1 GRWSWMDIRKYA
13 FLHDSGNRRAR
24 NSSND
29 FRFSS
34 LQYCPA
40 RTSHRYRPSST
51 KRESRSASFCFS
63 HARISS
69 ILVRTNSARLRLS
82 LGGIGIGLKRKFVKQ
97 TKINS
102 RLAHEGGLDQ
112 VTLIEA
118 EPDEWAGRTRILRK
132 TDAAVRQEQ
141 PGFDP
146 SDSLFDQVCELLP
159 LLVRNGGSEVLHF
172 DQTLAHENNLG
183 DFVDPRHP
191 RIADE
196 LRVQCGNA
204 GRLFRISGRGGL
216 PF

>member
-1 GRWSWMDIRKYA
+1 
-13 FLHDSGNRRAR
+13 GNRRAR

-51 KRESRSASFCFS
+51 KRVSRSASFCFS

-102 RLAHEGGLDQ
+102 RLAHEGGFGPSH
-112 VTLIEA
+112 A
-118 EPDEWAGRTRILRK
+118 YRGRAR
-132 TDAAVRQEQ
+132 
-141 PGFDP
+141 
-146 SDSLFDQVCELLP
+146 
-159 LLVRNGGSEVLHF
+159 
-172 DQTLAHENNLG
+172 
-183 DFVDPRHP
+183 
-191 RIADE
+191 
-196 LRVQCGNA
+196 
-204 GRLFRISGRGGL
+204 
-216 PF
+216 